1 MLATDVV
8 VVGAGY
14 AGCYAIAGL
23 RRARVDVV
31 AVDPTGTLD
40 MLPRLAAVAGHAD
53 AATDAAIELTQLFPQ
68 LTVVRGKMKRFRK
81 GVVTTEAGHRVR
93 GRITIITAGAQP
105 AAPSIAGL
113 ANAYQLRTAADALR
127 LRAAVGQAE
136 NVVIVGAGATGVQLA
151 GALSTSGVA
160 NATLVDSASRLLP
173 EFHRSLG
180 SHAKEILSGRG
191 VRIELDTPVASIQS
205 DGVVLQD
212 GTELSGLPVWAGGF
226 NATMDAFKI
235 GPTTEGR
242 LNIGQDLR
250 VEGTKDLLAAG
261 DAAAHLDNNG
271 DLRPMAAQTAVQA
284 GTGAAKNAVRM
295 LRGQPTA
302 MVAMRDLG
310 WVVDLTGG
318 RGVAEVGPFRF
329 ATAGLDRVPP
339 YLHHFIDAKT
349 LYEVGGVK
357 AVKRY
362 SPGRQT
368 TPPDGLDLEF
378 LQHYLG

>member
-31 AVDPTGTLD
+31 AVDPTGTMD

-53 AATDAAIELTQLFPQ
+53 AATDAAIELTQLFPH
-68 LTVVRGKMKRFRK
+68 LKIVRGKMKRFRK

-93 GRITIITAGAQP
+93 GRVTIITAGAQP
-105 AAPSIAGL
+105 TEPTIAGL
-113 ANAYQLRTAADALR
+113 ANAFQLRTAADALR
-127 LRAAVGQAE
+127 LRAAVGEAE
-136 NVVIVGAGATGVQLA
+136 DVVIVGGGATGVQLA
-151 GALSTSGVA
+151 GALSNSGVA
-160 NATLVDSASRLLP
+160 NAILVDSASRLLP
-173 EFHRSLG
+173 EFHESLG
-180 SHAKEILSGRG
+180 SHAKDLLSARG
-191 VRIELDTPVASIQS
+191 VRIELDAAVESIQPN
-205 DGVVLQD
+205 GVVLED
-212 GTELSGLPVWAGGF
+212 GTELIGLPVWAGGF
-226 NATMDAFKI
+226 RATMDAFKV

-242 LNIGQDLR
+242 LNIGDDLR
-250 VEGTKDLLAAG
+250 VEGTKDVLAAG
-261 DAAAHLDNNG
+261 DAAAHLDSKGN
-271 DLRPMAAQTAVQA
+271 LRPMAAQTAVQA
-284 GTGAAKNAVRM
+284 GSGAAKNAVRM

-302 MVAMRDLG
+302 SVAMRDLG

-318 RGVAEVGPFRF
+318 RGVAQVGPFRF
-329 ATAGLDRVPP
+329 ATSGLDRIPP
-339 YLHHFIDAKT
+339 YLHDFIDAKT

-368 TPPDGLDLEF
+368 TPPEGLDLEF